1 MTLEKPKD
9 EECGNCYYCVSKL
22 LEREREEATGLLS
35 SEVVRESKEVFWCRR
50 NAPSPIILSSGDIGY
65 IVNVVS
71 SPLCKEGVPVDS
83 DYWCGE
89 WRRRE

>member
-22 LEREREEATGLLS
+22 LESQREEPTGWFS
-35 SEVVRESKEVFWCRR
+35 VKKVQESNELFWCRR
-50 NAPSPIILSSGDIGY
+50 EAPSSVMIFSGSAY
-65 IVNVVS
+65 ATVNIVS
-71 SPLCKEGVPVDS
+71 RPLCKEGVPIDS

-89 WRRRE
+89 WRRRK

>member
-22 LEREREEATGLLS
+22 LERQREESTGLFS
-35 SEVVRESKEVFWCRR
+35 SKTIKEAKELFWCRR
-50 NAPSPIILSSGDIGY
+50 NSPSPVLVGSSEGTNIQR
-65 IVNVVS
+65 IVLR
-71 SPLCKEGVPVDS
+71 PLCEEGVPVDS

-89 WRRRE
+89 WRRSR